1 MFRDR
6 EKEKYMFLKRSGPPV
21 LFSLKARPKGTYK
34 KKRYDFCLAD
44 GYSHKNLHS
53 SIRNDAIKCFADR
66 KIPWHDGCN
75 GRSLPSNHLCCS
87 QSCCV
92 NFLFP
97 MVNNERLLLRVF
109 KKVYPEIKAPLQ
121 MVIGDVTGGEDYS
134 YLSFEWIGLKDYLG
148 ETIRKIGK
156 RTRGA
161 NYTSADFAFRFLRA
175 DNKIQIVI
183 GEWKYTEYYNRD
195 DKGKNH
201 SRIRNYR
208 DAFNRIPGIFKN
220 NNAELYRGL
229 FYEPFYQLMRLQL
242 LAQEMEVNH
251 EMGAD
256 IVTVLHISPMAN
268 SEFRRNVTSPY
279 LSKLF
284 PKAEVMDIWRQIVA
298 DERFLS
304 VSVEDLLSF
313 IVESKDCADSTWVEY
328 LQARYDFGT
337 IGQ

>member
-1 MFRDR
+1 MFRDQ
-6 EKEKYMFLKRSGPPV
+6 EKEKYLYLKKLESPV
-21 LFSLKARPKGTYK
+21 LFSPEARPKGTYK
-34 KKRYDFCLAD
+34 KNRYDFCLAD
-44 GYSHKNLHS
+44 GYSHENLHS
-53 SIRNDAIKCFADR
+53 SIRNEAINYFADR

-75 GRSLPSNHLCCS
+75 KRSLPSNHLCCS

-97 MVNNERLLLRVF
+97 MVKNEKLLFHVF
-109 KKVYPEIKAPLQ
+109 KRVYPELKAPLQ
-121 MVIGDVTGGEDYS
+121 MVVGDFTGGEDYP

-148 ETIRKIGK
+148 ETSRKPGK

-161 NYTSADFAFRFLRA
+161 NYTSADFAFRFMRT
-175 DNKIQIVI
+175 DSKIQIVI
-183 GEWKYTEYYNRD
+183 GEWKYTEYYNHE

-208 DAFNRIPGIFKN
+208 EAFNRIPGVFKN
-220 NNAELYRGL
+220 KKEELYRGL

-268 SEFRRNVTSPY
+268 REFRRNITSPY
-279 LSKLF
+279 LADLF
-284 PKAEVMDIWRQIVA
+284 PKAEVMDIWKQLVANEKFQSISVKNILSLIVKNKDFA
-298 DERFLS
+298 DRN
-304 VSVEDLLSF
+304 
-313 IVESKDCADSTWVEY
+313 WVEY
-328 LQARYDFGT
+328 LHTRYDFGIT
-337 IGQ
+337 GQ